1 MNWVPRALL
10 LGCLLLI
17 LPGAVQGQNNRLIET
32 GDRLYG
38 PIQNLQQR
46 GYLLSLHPSSL
57 PYTTGAVR
65 EAVQDVDLSTLRG
78 VERRWYRTLR
88 TALPTREP
96 NVDSMRVGGT
106 ATAGL
111 RRSSSE
117 RLDVLEPLGDGKP
130 ALPRLHLDGYMEWGP
145 WIGQAGMTIDWFYDI
160 DPDGLDTVNR
170 LYGRSEQVYLGYNGS
185 RVGAYLGRFDTHW
198 ALHDRQG
205 GLLTDNPRSFDQLQL
220 RFGGSTLSFRSI
232 LGALDNM
239 SADSTFTG
247 NATGAGATRR
257 FVFLHRLDWSPT
269 PTLKLS
275 AMEGELYS
283 SRTAGLSPRR
293 LVPLHT
299 LFFDSH
305 GAPQNNKTNL
315 ILGGAIWYQPGP
327 VTLHVQGT
335 LDDILV
341 SRREERKENG
351 RFYPAIYTINS
362 SATWAGVTP
371 RLDAGM
377 ELDIVSTNSYRTYDR
392 AQEWSYAQRGLAT
405 NFSDYVR
412 SEAHLTWYPSWGP
425 GLEIEPA
432 LSMYWKGEGDFR
444 RLKINY
450 NTGPGDSFPSVL
462 SGTVERTVRPSLT
475 LRYQTLSVPV
485 FGPQNSARFR
495 LWLDADMGVNVIQ
508 AHDHR
513 ADVSD
518 RRFVGLFRVFGQV
531 TF

>member
-1 MNWVPRALL
+1 MHWVVRSLLVVGLL
-10 LGCLLLI
+10 LGVS
-17 LPGAVQGQNNRLIET
+17 GVAMGQSNRLIET
-32 GDRLYG
+32 GDPLYG
-38 PIQNLQQR
+38 PIQNLQER
-46 GYLLSLHPSSL
+46 GYLLSLNPSAL

-65 EAVQDVDLSTLRG
+65 QALQSVDRSTLRG
-78 VERRWYRTLR
+78 AERRWYRELQS
-88 TALPTREP
+88 ALPARPP
-96 NVDSMRVGGT
+96 NVDSLRVGGR

-117 RLDVLEPLGDGKP
+117 RLSVLEPVGDGER
-130 ALPRLHLDGYMEWGP
+130 ALPRLRLDGTLEAGN
-145 WIGQAGMTIDWFYDI
+145 WIGQAGMTIDWFYKV

-170 LYGRSEQVYLGYNGS
+170 LYGRSEQVYLGYNGDH
-185 RVGAYLGRFDTHW
+185 VGAYLGRFDTHW

-205 GLLTDNPRSFDQLQL
+205 SLLTDNPRAFDQLQFRL
-220 RFGGSTLSFRSI
+220 GGSTLSFRSV
-232 LGALDNM
+232 LGGLDNM
-239 SADSTFTG
+239 TADSTFTG
-247 NATGAGATRR
+247 RAAGPEATRR

-269 PTLKLS
+269 PNLKLS

-283 SRTAGLSPRR
+283 GRTASLSLRR

-305 GAPQNNKTNL
+305 SAPRNDRTNL
-315 ILGGAIWYQPGP
+315 ILGGSVWYQPGP
-327 VTLHVQGT
+327 VTLHVQGM

-351 RFYPAIYTINS
+351 EFYPAIYTINS
-362 SATWAGVTP
+362 SVTWAGVTP
-371 RLDAGM
+371 RLDVGA

-392 AQEWSYAQRGLAT
+392 AEEWSYAQRGLAT

-412 SEAHLTWYPSWGP
+412 SEAHLTWTPSWGP
-425 GLEIEPA
+425 GVEIEPA
-432 LSMYWKGEGDFR
+432 LTMYWKGEGDFR

-475 LRYQTLSVPV
+475 FRYQTLSVPV
-485 FGPQNSARFR
+485 FGSESSARFR
-495 LWLDADMGVNVIQ
+495 LWLDADMGVNLIQ

-513 ADVSD
+513 ANVDT
-518 RRFVGLFRVFGQV
+518 RRFIGLFRVFGHLS
-531 TF
+531 F

>member
-1 MNWVPRALL
+1 M
-10 LGCLLLI
+10 
-17 LPGAVQGQNNRLIET
+17 GQNNRLVNT

-46 GYLLSLHPSSL
+46 GYLLSLNPSSL
-57 PYTTGAVR
+57 PYTTDAIR
-65 EAVQDVDLSTLRG
+65 DAVQAIDASALHG
-78 VERRWYRTLR
+78 VERRWVRVLR
-88 TALPTREP
+88 TAVSAPEQT
-96 NVDSMRVGGT
+96 VDSVHVGGT

-117 RLDVLEPLGDGKP
+117 RLNVLEPLGDGKP
-130 ALPRLHLDGYMEWGP
+130 ALPRLHLGGYMEWGP

-170 LYGRSEQVYLGYNGS
+170 LSGRCEEVYLGYNGG

-198 ALHDRQG
+198 GLHDRRG
-205 GLLTDNPRSFDQLQL
+205 AVLTDNPRSFDQLQL
-220 RFGGSTLSFRSI
+220 RFGGSTLSFWSV
-232 LGALDNM
+232 LGVLDNM

-247 NATGAGATRR
+247 NATAADATRR

-269 PTLKLS
+269 SNLKLS

-283 SRTAGLSPRR
+283 GRTAGLSLTR
-293 LVPLHT
+293 LIPVHT
-299 LFFDSH
+299 LFFESH
-305 GAPQNNKTNL
+305 NAPQNNKTNL
-315 ILGGAIWYQPGP
+315 ILGGSIWYQPGP
-327 VTLHVQGT
+327 VTLHVQGM

-371 RLDAGM
+371 RLDLGA

-432 LSMYWKGEGDFR
+432 LAMYWKGEGDFR

-485 FGPQNSARFR
+485 FGPESAARFR
-495 LWLDADMGVNVIQ
+495 LWLDADMGVNLIRTQ
-508 AHDHR
+508 DHQVG
-513 ADVSD
+513 DEE
-518 RRFVGLFRVFGQV
+518 RRFVGLFRVFGQ
-531 TF
+531 FSF